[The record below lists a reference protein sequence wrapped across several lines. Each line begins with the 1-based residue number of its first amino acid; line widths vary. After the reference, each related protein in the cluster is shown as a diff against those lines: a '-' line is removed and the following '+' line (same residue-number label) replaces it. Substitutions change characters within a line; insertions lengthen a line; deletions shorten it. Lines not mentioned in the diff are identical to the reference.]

1 MSRIHPSPVQSS
13 PVQPIPHGYHSV
25 QPYLH
30 VRGAAQAIEFYKSV
44 FGATEVLRMPQ
55 PDGRVGHAEI
65 RIGDTI
71 VMLADEFPERG
82 IHGPQHYGGAA
93 MTLMHYTEDCDAIY
107 RKAVAAGSKSLR
119 EPADQFY
126 GDRMAGFEDPFG
138 FQWYV
143 ATHIK
148 DMTPQELQTA
158 MAEQAQ

>member
-1 MSRIHPSPVQSS
+1 MS
-13 PVQPIPHGYHSV
+13 PVQPNSVKPNPVQAIPHGYHSV

-30 VRGAAQAIEFYKSV
+30 VREAAKAIEFYKVV
-44 FGATEVLRMPQ
+44 FAATEMLRMPQ

-65 RIGDTI
+65 RIGETI
-71 VMLADEFPERG
+71 VMLSDEFPERDV
-82 IHGPQHYGGAA
+82 HGPRHFGGSPI
-93 MTLMHYTEDCDAIY
+93 TLMHYTEDCDATYKRAI
-107 RKAVAAGSKSLR
+107 AAGSKSLR

-148 DMTPQELQTA
+148 DMTPAELEA
-158 MAEQAQ
+158 AAKEQPQ

>member
-1 MSRIHPSPVQSS
+1 MSRVQTTPVQTTS
-13 PVQPIPHGYHSV
+13 VQPIPRGYHSI

-30 VRGAAQAIEFYKSV
+30 VRGAAKAIDFYKSV
-44 FGATEVLRMPQ
+44 FGAVEVLRMPQ
-55 PDGRVGHAEI
+55 PDGRLGHAEI

-82 IHGPQHYGGAA
+82 IHGPQHYGGAP
-93 MTLMHYTEDCDAIY
+93 MTLMLYTEDCDAVY
-107 RKAVAAGSKSLR
+107 KKAVAAGSRSVR

-126 GDRMAGFEDPFG
+126 GDRMSGFEDPYG

-148 DMTPQELQTA
+148 DMTPAELEA
-158 MAEQAQ
+158 AAKEQPQ

>member
-1 MSRIHPSPVQSS
+1 MSPVKA
-13 PVQPIPHGYHSV
+13 IPHGYHSV

-30 VRGAAQAIEFYKSV
+30 IRGAAKAIEFYKGV

-55 PDGRVGHAEI
+55 PDGRVGHAEL
-65 RIGDTI
+65 RFGDSI

-82 IHGPQHYGGAA
+82 IHGPQHYGGAP

-107 RKAVAAGSKSLR
+107 KKALAAGSKSVR

-148 DMTPQELQTA
+148 DMTPDELQRA
-158 MAEQAQ
+158 MQEQAQ